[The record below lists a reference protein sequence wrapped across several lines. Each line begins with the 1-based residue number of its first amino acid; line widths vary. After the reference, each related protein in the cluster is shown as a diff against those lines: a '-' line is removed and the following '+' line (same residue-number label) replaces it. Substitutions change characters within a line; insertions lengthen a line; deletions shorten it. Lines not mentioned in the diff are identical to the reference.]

1 MEILKI
7 KSFHVTGLF
16 LYPLKTRIFF
26 INPFLLYQDTSDIKW
41 VDKEVFSDPILTS
54 GNGNKNLVY
63 LRYYFVD
70 LTKRMTLMRKL
81 FQLNR
86 NTIRGNDLALTWLI
100 LLGDDPLEVVSNS
113 ILKLIIKY

>member
-1 MEILKI
+1 MKLNGLIKKI
-7 KSFHVTGLF
+7 F
-16 LYPLKTRIFF
+16 LI
-26 INPFLLYQDTSDIKW
+26 PFLLAEVVIK
-41 VDKEVFSDPILTS
+41 ILF
-54 GNGNKNLVY
+54 Y
-63 LRYYFVD
+63 LLYYFVD

-100 LLGDDPLEVVSNS
+100 LFGDNPLEVVSNS